1 LDGAGGCL
9 GWLLPR
15 LSAGILH
22 GRGDVHRCQDATH
35 NDALLNCGAKNAF
48 FSPQVFWCVSRAC
61 LGKIVIFINELIKND
76 ALLRLQVIVPLLITI
91 FVGTKTPLSRHF

>member
-48 FSPQVFWCVSRAC
+48 FSPQVFLCVSRAC
-61 LGKIVIFINELIKND
+61 LGNTVIFINELIKND

>member
-1 LDGAGGCL
+1 
-9 GWLLPR
+9 
-15 LSAGILH
+15 
-22 GRGDVHRCQDATH
+22 
-35 NDALLNCGAKNAF
+35 
-48 FSPQVFWCVSRAC
+48 VSRAC